1 MAFGVSR
8 RVDPLPVFELGNGP
22 VEWKWLHSVAQINGT
37 ARIEGSKERHDSTPS
52 GHVRRGI
59 FFLSAKVGQFQLVRE
74 DRHIPGIQNLR
85 KCAHVIEMAMR
96 QQDGGRL
103 A

>member
-8 RVDPLPVFELGNGP
+8 CVNPFPVFELGNDSVQRKG
-22 VEWKWLHSVAQINGT
+22 LHSISQINGT

-59 FFLSAKVGQFQLVRE
+59 FFLSSKVGQFQLVRE
-74 DRHIPGIQNLR
+74 DRDIPGIQYLGKSSN
-85 KCAHVIEMAMR
+85 VIEMAMR
-96 QQDGGRL
+96 EHDGGGL
-103 A
+103 

>member
-1 MAFGVSR
+1 M
-8 RVDPLPVFELGNGP
+8 
-22 VEWKWLHSVAQINGT
+22 
-37 ARIEGSKERHDSTPS
+37 TPS
-52 GHVRRGI
+52 ASRHVRRGI
-59 FFLSAKVGQFQLVRE
+59 FFLPAKVGQFQLVRE

-96 QQDGGRL
+96 QQDGGWL